1 MEKRKKVRLEI
12 IEKHYDKIFWGMI
25 IVAGCLTFV
34 TTDRLENR
42 LNNMEIKIENM
53 NTMIKEM
60 SE

>member
-1 MEKRKKVRLEI
+1 MEI

-34 TTDRLENR
+34 ATDRLENR